1 MRKHAIVI
9 DCGSLCTRIGIGGMD
24 KPDDVVQTCRPS
36 NPAERI
42 VAHSEIKNFDGFTEL
57 LTHEFEKL
65 KIESAER
72 EFLLSERVNRAI
84 AQRETELE
92 VLFETF
98 KVPYCALVASPT
110 LSMYSEGTI
119 ATGVFVDIGEGG
131 TSIQCFYHGLYVK
144 PGSKFTTMGGL
155 TMTKYLQHV
164 IVKRN
169 RQWIDDLNFLRA
181 LREQQAYVPMNGI
194 DQKPI
199 VVNLGAGGS
208 LTFSTELAKTGDYLF
223 APHAFSCGIQS
234 LQDLIVKS
242 IRACEPG
249 MMNELCQNIY
259 LSGGVANMKNLTAR
273 LEKELNKLLPETP
286 CKVKK
291 MKMEDLAVWFGGGVL
306 ACVEMFRSVGAE
318 RVAYGEEGKSHIA
331 RTMGMMNA

>member
-1 MRKHAIVI
+1 MRKYPIVV
-9 DCGSLCTRIGIGGMD
+9 DCGSLWTRIGTGGMD
-24 KPDDVVQTCRPS
+24 KPDDVVQTVRPT
-36 NPAERI
+36 NPLEQI
-42 VAHSEIKNFDGFTEL
+42 VAHSEIKSFEGFTEL

-72 EFLLSERVNRAI
+72 EFLLSERVNRTVE
-84 AQRETELE
+84 QREKELE

-98 KVPYCALVASPT
+98 VVPYCALVASPT

-119 ATGVFVDIGEGG
+119 ATGVFVDVGEGG

-144 PGSKFTTMGGL
+144 PGSNFTSMGGL
-155 TMTKYLQHV
+155 SMTKYLQHV

-194 DQKPI
+194 DKKPI
-199 VVNLGAGGS
+199 VVNLPASS
-208 LTFSTELAKTGDYLF
+208 LTFSTEMAKTGDYLF
-223 APHAFSCGIQS
+223 APHAFSCGIQG
-234 LQDLIVKS
+234 LPDLIVNS

-249 MMNELCQNIY
+249 MMHELCQNIY
-259 LSGGVANMKNLTAR
+259 LSGGVAKMENFAAR
-273 LEKELNKLLPETP
+273 LEKELNILLPETP

-291 MKMEDLAVWFGGGVL
+291 MTNVELAVWFGGGVL
-306 ACVEMFRSVGAE
+306 ACVEMFRSVGAK
-318 RVAYGEEGKSHIA
+318 RNAYSEQGKSHLA
-331 RTMGMMNA
+331 RTMGLMNA